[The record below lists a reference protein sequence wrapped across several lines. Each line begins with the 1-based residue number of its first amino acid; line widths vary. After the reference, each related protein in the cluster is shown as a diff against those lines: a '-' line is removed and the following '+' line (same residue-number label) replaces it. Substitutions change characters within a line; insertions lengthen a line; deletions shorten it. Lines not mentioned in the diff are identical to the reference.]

1 MKKYFIAIVSIFL
14 FIADIY
20 AQGENSSVQTDE
32 RLAAIDKIAS
42 EIKSNM
48 SRYKITEKHRDSTGY
63 HNAYYKKDDLQ
74 MVVTYYKDT
83 ATEKRGEW
91 YFYKGK
97 FIYSLK
103 LWTDVKTK
111 DTLDYER
118 FYLSNERLIA
128 WFKFE
133 TPMDNNTVVFK
144 KLNYRM
150 RDYIA
155 DLKRENQK

>member
-1 MKKYFIAIVSIFL
+1 MKKFIITLLSIL
-14 FIADIY
+14 FFSLNVW
-20 AQGENSSVQTDE
+20 AQEMNSAVQADE
-32 RLAAIDKIAS
+32 RVPAIDKIKN
-42 EIKSNM
+42 EIKNNVS
-48 SRYKITEKHRDSTGY
+48 SFKEIEKWKNKTGY
-63 HNAYYKKDDLQ
+63 HNAYYDGEMLQ

-91 YFYKGK
+91 YFQKGK
-97 FIYSLK
+97 FIYSVK
-103 LWTDVKTK
+103 LWTDVKTN

-128 WFKFE
+128 WYKFAA
-133 TPMDNNTVVFK
+133 PMDRNTVVFK

-150 RDYIA
+150 RDYIE

>member
-1 MKKYFIAIVSIFL
+1 MKKYFIILVILFL
-14 FIADIY
+14 SARIS
-20 AQGENSSVQTDE
+20 AQQYNPASQSDVQP
-32 RLAAIDKIAS
+32 ASIDKITA
-42 EIKSNM
+42 EIKNNLST
-48 SRYKITEKHRDSTGY
+48 YQAKEKHRDSTGY
-63 HNAYYKKDDLQ
+63 QSAYLKNGVLQ

-91 YFYKGK
+91 YFQDGK
-97 FIYSLK
+97 FIYSSK

-128 WFKFE
+128 WFKFD
-133 TPMDNNTVVFK
+133 TPVDRNTVAFK
-144 KLNYRM
+144 KLNFRM

-155 DLKRENQK
+155 ALKLENE